1 MSKKAKTDL
10 VLREL
15 YVSLIAGVNLFTV
28 TSDYETMEGFRVFQK
43 MLQADDKSH
52 EAMFG
57 LGQLNFK
64 IQRYEIAEYWFVKA
78 YTLHRDISYRFWL
91 GVTYMKLFEL
101 LPITNQNKAKFASFA
116 AKNLQRC
123 AEDANC
129 TQYALFGLI
138 LLAASV

>member
-10 VLREL
+10 VVREL
-15 YVSLIAGVNLFTV
+15 YVSLISGVNLFVV

-101 LPITNQNKAKFASFA
+101 LPITNPNKAKFVSFA

-123 AEDANC
+123 AEDVNC
-129 TQYALFGLI
+129 T
-138 LLAASV
+138 